1 MIDYESYIETIDD
14 YIVNRTKTVVIA
26 FFVVTLVFSAGL
38 GNISTEAGTSQFTED
53 SPAADALDSVDR
65 EFSQPFDDGGG
76 STQLIQRGQNVL
88 AKEAMLDMLRVQ
100 YRAQQREGLRVTST
114 SSFASIVA
122 RTLDP
127 SATTLEAQI
136 DAMEGATRTEVRT
149 AARQVLSTQSAQ
161 SLVSDDV
168 NRESVTAS
176 ATIGVVSHDVPGAG
190 SSGAG
195 TGGTSPL
202 TGIQEQIQY
211 ITTTVGSDIEVFGS
225 GLISAELSSVILDSL
240 LIVVPAAVVLI
251 LVFLVI
257 SYRDPFDL
265 LLGVVS
271 LLIAIIWTFG
281 FMGLA
286 GIAFSQ
292 MLIAV
297 PPLLLAVGIDF
308 GIHAINRYREERVEG
323 RDISTSMRITTDQ
336 LLVAFTIVTVTT
348 VLGFLSNTIS
358 DLAPI
363 RDFGLVAAVGILF
376 TFFIFGIFLPA
387 AKVMMDRFRERV
399 GLPRFGSNPL
409 GSEDSVLSTVLGVGV
424 TVSRYAPRLFL
435 VVVLVSTASVG
446 AYGTGVDTTFSQED
460 FLPPA
465 EQPQW
470 LQELPEPFAPG
481 TYTVTRNLDFLEEN
495 FESSQGSSVI
505 IYVEGDLRRG
515 STLESIQQASQSP
528 PDVFVTDDR
537 YAESSSI
544 VTVIRDYADQSP
556 EFAALVDRNDID
568 DDGIPDQNLERIYD
582 ELFASPYADQ
592 ADDYLTDDYRSA
604 QVVYTA
610 EAGASQDAVVSGGET
625 MAERFRQS
633 STATGQTFVLVAV
646 TNTIFSSAI
655 ESLALALAATAV
667 FLVIAYKIT
676 NDSWSL
682 GLANLVPIVVAVAFI
697 AGTMRYLGIPLNA
710 LTATILSI
718 AIGLGIDYSAHVVH
732 RFADEYEESG
742 GDVTFALRRT
752 INGTGGALTGSM
764 LTTTSGM
771 GVLALAITPIL
782 GQFGI
787 VVALSIG
794 YSYVAAMVVSPSVLV
809 VWDQVVG

>member
-14 YIVNRTKTVVIA
+14 YIVYRTRTVVVA
-26 FFVVTLVFSAGL
+26 FLLVTLVFSAGL
-38 GNISTEAGTSQFTED
+38 GSISTDAGTSQFTED
-53 SPAADALDSVDR
+53 SPAADALEDVNR
-65 EFSQPFDDGGG
+65 EFSQPFSEGSG
-76 STQLIQRGQNVL
+76 STQLIQRGRNVL
-88 AKEAMLDMLRVQ
+88 SKDAMLDMLRVQ
-100 YRAQQREGLRVTST
+100 YRAQQREGLRVSST
-114 SSFASIVA
+114 SSFASVVA

-127 SATTLEAQI
+127 NATTLEAQI
-136 DAMEGATRTEVRT
+136 DALEGATRTEVKV
-149 AARQVLSTQSAQ
+149 AARRALSSPSAG

-176 ATIGVVSHDVPGAG
+176 STIGVISHRVPGLD
-190 SSGAG
+190 SSTAG
-195 TGGTSPL
+195 TSGTTPL
-202 TGIQEQIQY
+202 TDIQRRIEY
-211 ITTTVGSDIEVFGS
+211 ITTTVDGDIEVFGS

-240 LIVVPAAVVLI
+240 LIVVPAAVILI
-251 LVFLVI
+251 LLFLVV

-265 LLGVVS
+265 LLGIVS
-271 LLIAIIWTFG
+271 LLIAIVWTFG

-292 MLIAV
+292 MLIAI

-323 RDISTSMRITTDQ
+323 HDISTSMRITTDQ

-376 TFFIFGIFLPA
+376 TFLIFGIFLPA
-387 AKVMMDRFRERV
+387 AKVMMDRFRERI
-399 GLPRFGSNPL
+399 GLPQFGSNPL
-409 GSEDSVLSTVLGVGV
+409 GSEDSALSEVLGVGV

-435 VVVLVSTASVG
+435 VAVVVSTAGVG
-446 AYGTGVDTTFSQED
+446 AYGTGVDTSFSQED

-465 EQPQW
+465 EQADW

-481 TYTVTRNLDFLEEN
+481 TYTVTKNLNFLEDN
-495 FESSQGSSVI
+495 FESSQGSSVTV
-505 IYVEGDLRRG
+505 YVEGDLRRG
-515 STLESIQQASQSP
+515 STLESIQHAGYSP
-528 PDVFVTDDR
+528 PDAFVTDGR

-544 VTVIRDYADQSP
+544 ITVIRSYAEQSP
-556 EFAALVDRNDID
+556 EFAALVERNDID
-568 DDGIPDQNLERIYD
+568 DDGVPDQNLEVIYD

-592 ADDYLTDDYRSA
+592 ADDYLTEDYRSA
-604 QVVYTA
+604 QVVYSA
-610 EAGASQDAVVSGGET
+610 EADATQDEVVSGGE
-625 MAERFRQS
+625 ALADRYRQS
-633 STATGQTFVLVAV
+633 ATATGQTFVLVAV
-646 TNTIFSSAI
+646 TDTIFASAI
-655 ESLALALAATAV
+655 QSLALALAATAV
-667 FLVIAYKIT
+667 FLVLAYKIT
-676 NDSWSL
+676 NGSWSL
-682 GLANLVPIVVAVAFI
+682 GIANLVPIVVAVAYI
-697 AGTMRYLGIPLNA
+697 AGTMRFFGIPLNA

-732 RFADEYEESG
+732 RFADEYDESG

-764 LTTTSGM
+764 LTTTTGM

-787 VVALSIG
+787 VVAMSIA
-794 YSYVAAMVVSPSVLV
+794 YSYAAAMLVSPSVLV
-809 VWDQVVG
+809 VWDRVVA